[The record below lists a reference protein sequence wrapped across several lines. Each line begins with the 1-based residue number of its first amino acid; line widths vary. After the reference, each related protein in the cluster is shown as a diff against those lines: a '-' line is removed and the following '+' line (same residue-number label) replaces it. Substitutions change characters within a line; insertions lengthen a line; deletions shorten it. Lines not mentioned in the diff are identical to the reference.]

1 MRERLLYYAI
11 KYDGDY
17 NKIKKAMD
25 NNEKYK
31 IIKYDGNYICICD
44 EQYPNTLKELKN
56 PPFVLFYE
64 GDSSLLYKSAISVVG
79 SRDIS
84 VLGKSYVQTL
94 LKYLN
99 KEYVIISGMARGVD
113 GFVHEFALTSHQ
125 TIGVIGCGLNI
136 TYPLENDELYKK
148 MRQQQLLISEYP
160 NGVKPYA
167 WHFPMRNRII
177 AALGKCLVVIE
188 AKKRS
193 GTLLTVNEA
202 LELAHEIFC
211 FPHPFIEN
219 EVSGC
224 NLLIESGASVMVD
237 VERIKDL

>member
-202 LELAHEIFC
+202 LELAHEIGRA
-211 FPHPFIEN
+211 H
-219 EVSGC
+219 V
-224 NLLIESGASVMVD
+224 
-237 VERIKDL
+237 